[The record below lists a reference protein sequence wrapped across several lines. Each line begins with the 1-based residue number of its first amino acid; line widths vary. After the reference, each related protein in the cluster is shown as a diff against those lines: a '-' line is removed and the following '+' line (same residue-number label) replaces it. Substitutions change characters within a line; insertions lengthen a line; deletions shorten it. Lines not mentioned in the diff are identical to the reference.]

1 MNKIVTIHSFRQSV
15 GKSSLTANLAALLAL
30 QGFRVALVD
39 TDFQGASAH
48 LFYGLTDRE
57 TQGTFNDYMWKK
69 CDVLKTVHDVTD
81 RLGAQTEGKLFL
93 VPASTQVSDIMQ
105 MLQTTMSID
114 RYTEGLGI
122 LEKELALDI
131 LLVDTRA
138 GLNENNL
145 MAIAVSNTLI
155 LVLHPDPQDF
165 QGTAVTVDVA
175 RKLMVPSIQ
184 LVLNDS
190 SEALNAEEVSQQLEE
205 NYHCGGGFVLSHTEE
220 LLALAS
226 SRPFVLVYPDD
237 PLTARI
243 KELARQI

>member
-48 LFYGLTDRE
+48 LFYGLTDDE

-105 MLQTTMSID
+105 MLRTTMSID

-226 SRPFVLVYPDD
+226 SQPFVLVYPEH

-243 KELARQI
+243 KELAQRL